1 MTTLVSTFPPLAR
14 YCLGLGDDALV
25 MSHRLGEWIAR
36 APQIE
41 EDLALGNIALDLLGQ
56 ARALLTRAGE
66 LAPAAAP
73 TED

>member
-1 MTTLVSTFPPLAR
+1 MPVVATFSPLAR
-14 YCLGLGDDALV
+14 YCLRLGDDALV
-25 MSHRLGEWIAR
+25 MSHRLGEWIAN

-66 LAPAAAP
+66 LAQDASP
-73 TED
+73 TGPY